1 MENKDKEQYTWYLK
15 DSYRFDDDNIFDSI
29 EECIENAKNK
39 FNKGIDE
46 FSDYLPEDKYDGDIS
61 PIITIGII
69 ERFDTK
75 NAIKSIIEDMD
86 DRMSEL
92 LGDFTSGCDDD
103 PESCCDDD
111 PEFCFNNEDARKE
124 FAEKGSELLMPLV
137 EKCMYCFPSMVA
149 KPLFDYDLLKN
160 EKIA

>member
-1 MENKDKEQYTWYLK
+1 MENKDKEQYAWYLK
-15 DSYRFDDDNIFDSI
+15 DDYRFDGDNVFDSI
-29 EECIENAKNK
+29 EECIEDAKSK
-39 FNKGIDE
+39 FNKGINE

-69 ERFDTK
+69 RNFNTK

-92 LGDFTSGCDDD
+92 LGDFISGCDN
-103 PESCCDDD
+103 E
-111 PEFCFNNEDARKE
+111 PEFCFNNEDARKK

-137 EKCMYCFPSMVA
+137 KEYMYCYPSMVA
-149 KPLFDYDLLKN
+149 TSLFDYDLLIDK
-160 EKIA
+160 KIV

>member
-29 EECIENAKNK
+29 EECIEDAKNN

-92 LGDFTSGCDDD
+92 LGDFFSGCDD
-103 PESCCDDD
+103 E

-137 EKCMYCFPSMVA
+137 KEYMYCYPSMVA
-149 KPLFDYDLLKN
+149 TSLFDYDLLIDK
-160 EKIA
+160 KIV